1 MDIIAYIQEL
11 RVQCAVLLRQRRD
24 AQVIE
29 MNLSKDEYLKILVIA
44 KAIDLKLAWGA
55 FQLGGSCLKLFMNLE
70 QRLSSYLATR
80 AADLTRARRILG
92 WQLKVSY
99 REGFE
104 KTIKWYF
111 ANKNR
116 ELVKANLDKLLM
128 ER

>member
-70 QRLSSYLATR
+70 QRLS
-80 AADLTRARRILG
+80 
-92 WQLKVSY
+92 
-99 REGFE
+99 
-104 KTIKWYF
+104 
-111 ANKNR
+111 
-116 ELVKANLDKLLM
+116 
-128 ER
+128 